1 MMVKSFTIYEEYY
14 DLITLLSD
22 REQANVLLAIAKYMF
37 EDKEIKLNDKEKK
50 VFVNLKRPLDKSKN
64 KSKNTISRQNQ
75 KEIKNKSKENQ
86 KEIKS
91 KSKGVTHQD
100 VNVIVNDNV
109 YVYVESKLNR
119 TLNSSEIN
127 LIDTWDIYKPYQIE
141 YAINETL
148 LARANSLKYTDAILR
163 NIKDKTE
170 QELKSNRK
178 EEESEIEIP
187 DYDWLNETNEEDI

>member
-1 MMVKSFTIYEEYY
+1 MVKSFTIYEEYY